1 MTPKRNPIL
10 QRAVRK
16 ALQDARKP
24 PRPPMGPEV
33 FAIIKRIV
41 DDATRR

>member
-1 MTPKRNPIL
+1 MTKRNPIL

-16 ALQDARKP
+16 ALQDARRP
-24 PRPPMGPEV
+24 PRRPLGPEV
-33 FAIIKRIV
+33 FAIIKRAV

>member
-1 MTPKRNPIL
+1 MATKRNPIL

-16 ALQDARKP
+16 ALQEARRP
-24 PRPPMGPEV
+24 PRPPVGPEV